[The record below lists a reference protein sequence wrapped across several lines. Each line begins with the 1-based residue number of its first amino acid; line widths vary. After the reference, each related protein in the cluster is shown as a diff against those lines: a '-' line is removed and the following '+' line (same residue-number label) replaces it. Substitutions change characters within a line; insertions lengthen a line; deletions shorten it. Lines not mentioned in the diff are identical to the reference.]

1 MVPAPKPLS
10 GRTLV
15 ELHGSGA
22 GDVAELSIA
31 FAGRIAADL
40 GADVVCISADGGDP
54 LKSWGKVL
62 PDGRRSVSRFLN
74 HGKTLAGALP
84 AGPADLLT
92 CDPQLAAS
100 WGRGVSV
107 LVRADA
113 ADAPCGSELTVLASA
128 GLLDIMGELGR
139 PPLAM
144 PGNQAAYSAGAAAFD
159 ALVSSVFAE
168 TVHGTRPRSEVC
180 VVDVAE
186 WLNWKH
192 FLAASFGQLDA
203 GIGRPEDWN
212 AFACRD
218 GYIAVVFQDKDV
230 PTLARLVGNEALND
244 PKFATLKGRRENIA
258 AFNAILADW
267 ARTCTRSDIVEAAR
281 AGKLPFGPVLKI
293 ADLIDDRQM
302 LDRSF
307 LDLDAASPTFGVA
320 RLPAVWAGA

>member
-15 ELHGSGA
+15 EVHGSGA

-40 GADVVCISADGGDP
+40 GADVVCVGTDGADP
-54 LKSWGKVL
+54 LKDWGGLL
-62 PDGRRSVSRFLN
+62 PDGSRSVPRFLN
-74 HGKTLAGALP
+74 HAKTITGALP
-84 AGPADLLT
+84 AGAADLVT

-100 WGRGVSV
+100 WDRGVSV
-107 LVRADA
+107 LVRVA
-113 ADAPCGSELTVLASA
+113 AGSPSGASELTVLASS
-128 GLLDIMGELGR
+128 GLLDILGEPGR

-144 PGNQAAYSAGAAAFD
+144 PGNQAAYSAGVAAFG

-168 TVHGTRPRSEVC
+168 TFHGRRLRSEVS

-192 FLAASFGQLDA
+192 FLAAYFGQLDA

-218 GYIAVVFQDKDV
+218 GYIAIVFQDKDV

-244 PKFATLKGRRENIA
+244 PRFATLKGRRENIA

-267 ARTCTRSDIVEAAR
+267 ALTRTRSEIVEAAR

-307 LDLDAASPTFGVA
+307 LDLDASSPTYGVA
-320 RLPAVWAGA
+320 RLPAIWAGA